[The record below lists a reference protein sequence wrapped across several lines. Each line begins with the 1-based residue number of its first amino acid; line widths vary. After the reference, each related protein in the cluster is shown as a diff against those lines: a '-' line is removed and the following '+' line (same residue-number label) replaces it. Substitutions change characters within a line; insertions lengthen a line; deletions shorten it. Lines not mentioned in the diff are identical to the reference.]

1 MTSVVLVFMVLAVRG
16 LLHAEGLPGLIS
28 ITPFYAAVRTRGFRT
43 APVMTSLGE
52 M

>member
-28 ITPFYAAVRTRGFRT
+28 ITPFYAAVRTGGFRT